1 MIHLD
6 HLRDLL
12 EELLEFPPVD
22 ILLHEVIIHLIH
34 QVVGDFRMRS
44 RAIVFALPLLY
55 RRLYLLPLLFLLL
68 VVWFDAEQL
77 VHGCRFVVVCIHQD
91 FADGF
96 GLVAG
101 EDAAELLEYRLLLVG
116 LLARCGHAVGR
127 VLSVLGLLLLI
138 SPLFLALLLA
148 FGLGTLLGVDLL

>member
-6 HLRDLL
+6 HLRNLL

-22 ILLHEVIIHLIH
+22 ILFHEVIIHLIH

-68 VVWFDAEQL
+68 VVWFDAEEL
-77 VHGCRFVVVCIHQD
+77 VHGC
-91 FADGF
+91 
-96 GLVAG
+96 
-101 EDAAELLEYRLLLVG
+101 
-116 LLARCGHAVGR
+116 
-127 VLSVLGLLLLI
+127 
-138 SPLFLALLLA
+138 
-148 FGLGTLLGVDLL
+148 